1 MICNWTPF
9 TGAEQK
15 LEWIFLTPSTMNFI
29 KSNYGTLLSDKSL
42 VLALRLA
49 AKNFNV
55 DIDRILTNKLMR
67 NQ

>member
-1 MICNWTPF
+1 
-9 TGAEQK
+9 
-15 LEWIFLTPSTMNFI
+15 MNFI

-55 DIDRILTNKLMR
+55 DIDRIVTNKLMR